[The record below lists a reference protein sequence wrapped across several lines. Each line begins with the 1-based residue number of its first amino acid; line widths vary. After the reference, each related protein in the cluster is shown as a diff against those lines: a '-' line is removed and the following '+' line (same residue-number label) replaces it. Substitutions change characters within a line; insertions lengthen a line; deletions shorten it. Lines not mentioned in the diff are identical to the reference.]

1 MASFHYE
8 IKVPKDR
15 IAVLIGKN
23 GETKKEIE
31 ETTHSKIN
39 IDSGEG
45 DVVVQGTDPL
55 MLFSTKNI
63 IKAIARGFNPDVAM
77 RLLNSDYMFELL
89 DIKDYAKRQDHIPRL
104 KGRVIGKEGKTRN
117 IIEELT
123 DCNICVYGRTIGIIG
138 VAEKVPIARKA
149 AESLLVGSPHA
160 TVYKWLEKQK
170 KKFVEENI
178 LSRNETD

>member
-63 IKAIARGFNPDVAM
+63 IKAIARGFNPYDAM
-77 RLLNSDYMFELL
+77 R
-89 DIKDYAKRQDHIPRL
+89 
-104 KGRVIGKEGKTRN
+104 
-117 IIEELT
+117 
-123 DCNICVYGRTIGIIG
+123 
-138 VAEKVPIARKA
+138 
-149 AESLLVGSPHA
+149 
-160 TVYKWLEKQK
+160 
-170 KKFVEENI
+170 
-178 LSRNETD
+178 

>member
-1 MASFHYE
+1 MATGSFKKDHLHLNSMASFHYE
-8 IKVPKDR
+8 IKIPKDR
-15 IAVLIGKN
+15 ITVLIGKN

-117 IIEELT
+117 II
-123 DCNICVYGRTIGIIG
+123 
-138 VAEKVPIARKA
+138 
-149 AESLLVGSPHA
+149 
-160 TVYKWLEKQK
+160 
-170 KKFVEENI
+170 
-178 LSRNETD
+178 